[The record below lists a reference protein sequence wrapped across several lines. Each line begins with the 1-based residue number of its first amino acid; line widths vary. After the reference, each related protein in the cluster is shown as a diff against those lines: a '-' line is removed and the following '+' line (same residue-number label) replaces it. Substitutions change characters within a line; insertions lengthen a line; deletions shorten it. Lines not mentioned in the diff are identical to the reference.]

1 MGKITPITP
10 VGGTRGLTLSQAARQ
25 VMAAQAA
32 IKNPAILICDV
43 SGSMSEHDAPGHRR
57 RIDAL
62 RDVVLQLR
70 RDYPQIRLL
79 AFASRPAWVVALPE
93 PGGGTALHLALD
105 FARPA
110 VKTESVVCLIS
121 DGLPDSTD
129 AALEAARRFPARLNV
144 FYVGP
149 EGGLGQRFL
158 QELAAASGGQFR
170 TCRLD
175 QSLLDQARQVLSL
188 PAGRR

>member
-1 MGKITPITP
+1 
-10 VGGTRGLTLSQAARQ
+10 
-25 VMAAQAA
+25 
-32 IKNPAILICDV
+32 
-43 SGSMSEHDAPGHRR
+43 
-57 RIDAL
+57 
-62 RDVVLQLR
+62 
-70 RDYPQIRLL
+70 LL
-79 AFASRPAWVVALPE
+79 AFASSPAWASALPE

-110 VKTESVVCLIS
+110 VKPESVVCLIS

-149 EGGLGQRFL
+149 EGGPGQRFL

-175 QSLLDQARQVLSL
+175 QDLLAQTRRVLSL
-188 PAGRR
+188 PAGRRGGLQ